1 MSVDCQCVIL
11 DWTVFLYD
19 VCSFLLFWSVI
30 CLSVSWW
37 AGLIGLAINWI
48 WFCVFLW
55 FSSWCCQPVCIKS
68 LCTLHQ
74 WMWCAYRST
83 GQTIWL
89 LAWTLVTLP
98 RMWQKPRTI
107 CRCIMN
113 ARWDQATQMECY
125 CATGTWTDS
134 VQSPQV
140 SVLTFFSPLPFQFYG
155 PDIIFSVLKVM
166 SCLCYGCNVI

>member
-1 MSVDCQCVIL
+1 MCARFFVFWCVICCANFF
-11 DWTVFLYD
+11 FLFFD
-19 VCSFLLFWSVI
+19 VSFVALISFSSFLMCHLF
-30 CLSVSWW
+30 VSWW
-37 AGLIGLAINWI
+37 AGLIGLAMNWI
-48 WFCVFLW
+48 WFCMFLW

-74 WMWCAYRST
+74 WLWCAFRST

-89 LAWTLVTLP
+89 LVWTLVTLP
-98 RMWQKPRTI
+98 RMWQKPRTT

-140 SVLTFFSPLPFQFYG
+140 SVLSLFPPCHFSFMDLTS
-155 PDIIFSVLKVM
+155 FSVFWK
-166 SCLCYGCNVI
+166 